1 MTEFDPYALTRALG
15 GDEFAESVKR
25 NHDEFMAWSERLAS
39 ESVKANGQDG
49 TPRTFIQWKGTNICV
64 DFECPCGRSAHMDTY
79 FLYAVVCPDCGR
91 RWELDPTL
99 LVREVHEGEEC
110 QLDPIEL
117 EDVHD
122 AEAMTPGNAFDQGFA
137 QGMTRVADQLAD
149 GLPDG
154 PDGLSV
160 FEREPAGPTITVE
173 FNATG
178 SMNAGIR
185 ALDERGDTMSEDM
198 PTFWWHE
205 SHGLLDGR
213 GWELGPSD
221 PKMLAIH
228 PKAMKLTSVSV
239 DPATMSLVEVPT
251 RRLLQELQ
259 LRFRAQE
266 DELQARRE
274 GREPEEW
281 IHGDVPG
288 L

>member
-1 MTEFDPYALTRALG
+1 MSEFPEWPKDARTVWLTPDEVGQFDPQLAGWMRLPLG
-15 GDEFAESVKR
+15 D
-25 NHDEFMAWSERLAS
+25 
-39 ESVKANGQDG
+39 
-49 TPRTFIQWKGTNICV
+49 
-64 DFECPCGRSAHMDTY
+64 
-79 FLYAVVCPDCGR
+79 
-91 RWELDPTL
+91 
-99 LVREVHEGEEC
+99 
-110 QLDPIEL
+110 LDPIVMMPSVIK
-117 EDVHD
+117 DYRRI
-122 AEAMTPGNAFDQGFA
+122 M
-137 QGMTRVADQLAD
+137 
-149 GLPDG
+149 DG

-160 FEREPAGPTITVE
+160 FERELAGPTITVE

-198 PTFWWHE
+198 PRTWW
-205 SHGLLDGR
+205 DGTDFR
-213 GWELGPSD
+213 WLYDEPRQKLPDAYAMSGDHFPGAVGPDWVEL
-221 PKMLAIH
+221 
-228 PKAMKLTSVSV
+228 KAV